1 MEHIEE
7 AGIHSGDSACT
18 IPPYSL
24 PTSIVNRIKEQG
36 RKLAE
41 RLRVRGL
48 MNAQMAV
55 KNEIVYI
62 LEVNPRA
69 SRTVPFVA
77 KSNGVPWAFLAAKV
91 MMGASLKDLGVDE
104 VPNTGFYS
112 VKEVVLPFAK
122 FPGVDVILGPE
133 MRSTGEV
140 MGMDRSL
147 PVALAKSQMA
157 AGVKLP
163 TKGNVFVSVRE
174 SDKSHTVEI
183 VRMLVSMGFTVY
195 TTGGTHIFL
204 KQHSI
209 DTVLL
214 PKVSE
219 GARPNILDKIANG
232 EIQLIINTP
241 TRKGAQTDEGRI
253 RATAVRNNV
262 PMITTITGGK
272 AAVHAIAA
280 LRAGTWSVAAVQD
293 YFPNLARPAAPA
305 RSNQPAVD
313 VVVGRDARQ
322 PVAARG

>member
-24 PTSIVNRIKEQG
+24 PTSIVNRIKDQA

-55 KNEIVYI
+55 KDEAVYI

-77 KSNGVPWAFLAAKV
+77 KSKGVAWANLAAKV
-91 MMGASLKDLGVDE
+91 MMGASLKELGVDE

-147 PVALAKSQMA
+147 AVAMAKSQMA

-174 SDKSHTVEI
+174 PDKPHSVEI

-209 DTVLL
+209 DTELL

-253 RATAVRNNV
+253 RSTAVRNNV

-272 AAVHAIAA
+272 AAVQAIAA
-280 LRAGTWSVAAVQD
+280 LRAGSWSVAAVQD
-293 YFPNLARPAAPA
+293 YFPKLTRPPASARNANA
-305 RSNQPAVD
+305 AVD
-313 VVVGRDARQ
+313 VVVGRETRQ
-322 PVAARG
+322 PVTARA